1 MQIEIVKKNKSLSN
15 NQDRG
20 LMFLNC
26 FGDVTLTWSE
36 QEDEKMK
43 QHIQKLIDEGHMFFI
58 IKKKFLIFNKEVQVN
73 CAKEINDN
81 KVLVKDDK
89 IAGILLDVKNAKLAG
104 KSKDDSYDV
113 VKGSK
118 EPAEIVKSQAVCI
131 KPSRGG

>member
-26 FGDVTLTWSE
+26 FGDVTLTWTE

-43 QHIQKLIDEGHMFFI
+43 QHIQKLICEGHMFFI

-118 EPAEIVKSQAVCI
+118 DPAEIVKSQAVCV

>member
-1 MQIEIVKKNKSLSN
+1 MQSKVVKKDKELSVD
-15 NQDRG
+15 QKRG

-26 FGDVTLTWSE
+26 FGDVTLTWEE
-36 QEDEKMK
+36 QDDVKMK
-43 QHIQKLIDEGHMFFI
+43 KHIQKLIDEGHMFFI

-73 CAKEINDN
+73 CSREINDN

-113 VKGSK
+113 VKGSI
-118 EPAEIVKSQAVCI
+118 EPSEIVKCQAVCI